1 MDDRRTVHPPAFD
14 YRLQLHDRFYTN
26 SDLGELIM
34 KLKLVLLATLAVA
47 SVNAMACYTVYDQS
61 NRMVYNAQTSPVDM
75 SRPLHETLPALFP
88 GSHMVFGATTD
99 CPREPSVR
107 TVSVAAPV
115 TAKRSPLLTDRRT
128 AEAMNVPHTILPSG
142 VALVNNPP
150 PMDVRV
156 TVLAST
162 PAPAAAIPVA
172 YATPAVAQRTQQH
185 RDTVITEMHN
195 PPLTLIQQ
203 GGMVISELR

>member
-1 MDDRRTVHPPAFD
+1 
-14 YRLQLHDRFYTN
+14 
-26 SDLGELIM
+26 M
-34 KLKLVLLATLAVA
+34 KLKLALLATLAFS

-61 NRMVYNAQTSPVDM
+61 NRVVYNAQTPPVDM
-75 SRPLHETLPALFP
+75 SRPLHETLPVVFP
-88 GSHMVFGATTD
+88 GGHMVFGATTD
-99 CPREPSVR
+99 CPSQPSVR
-107 TVSVAAPV
+107 SAPSVSVAVPV

-162 PAPAAAIPVA
+162 ASPARAAAIPAA
-172 YATPAVAQRTQQH
+172 YATPAVSQRTQQH
-185 RDTVITEMHN
+185 RGTVITELHN
-195 PPLTLIQQ
+195 PPLTVIQQ